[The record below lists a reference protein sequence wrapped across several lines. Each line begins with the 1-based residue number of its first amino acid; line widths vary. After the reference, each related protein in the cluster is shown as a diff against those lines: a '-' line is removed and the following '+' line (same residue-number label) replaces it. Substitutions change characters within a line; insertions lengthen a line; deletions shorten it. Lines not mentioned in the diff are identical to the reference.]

1 MQRRRPERVSAVNR
15 AAAQDL
21 QSADER
27 TNTRRR
33 TSLNAVTAKRDLNSS
48 RTPRNAGD
56 SSERAAENG
65 DTSREKNT
73 HGVVCAKQGLGEE
86 ASSGV
91 NPSARASTLGELLE
105 TLKLLE
111 EEPDTSPQPDKY
123 AWIDKGESAIGSP
136 TETAVPSNAT
146 LTNLMETLE
155 QMEKNAQD
163 ITTALVSPLPAE
175 VCEERYFSQIE
186 QESAEVT
193 STLIKMKLELE
204 EKRRSVHM
212 LQTALAQQK
221 ELTVRYAKDAD
232 RERQLQLQQQ
242 KEHYETAIQRHL
254 SFIDQLIEDKK
265 NLSEKCESV
274 VKELQHID
282 GKYARR
288 LQHMQEQHE
297 KEVKR
302 LKDVMAATEKLRR
315 EKWIDEKTK
324 KIKEITVKGLE
335 PEIQKL
341 ISKHKQELARLSAL
355 HDAELQASDERAAK
369 RYVQQI
375 QELRAQLDKE
385 KEAACQRERD
395 VAQKHY
401 EQALMEEQK
410 ALHQQRLR
418 IAAELSQE
426 KERLSEQAHR
436 QRADLEELR
445 RQLER
450 NSITACQALKEE
462 YHHAKE
468 EQEKRHQVELLGYKE
483 RLEIEKQTWEENYRK
498 KQEAWLLSR
507 ERELR
512 EEVRKTRDEEIEMV
526 IRRLEDDATATR
538 QECDRAAENRLR
550 RVREMQEAEVR
561 ELEQAEKRA
570 QAKAVELRTRLT
582 QVEGEAAR
590 CQGLLQQKDAELSEM
605 NKVNSQLMEERNRL
619 GAVLRQEFAERLA
632 MTEEENRHLQAEMT
646 ELRARQHAEIQRVH
660 QDKEK
665 ELQEVHQ
672 RVKAAIVKKE
682 EMVNSLRKQHEAS
695 VKRAEHLE
703 GLLEQQRKQLLGK

>member
-1 MQRRRPERVSAVNR
+1 MQRRRTERVSA
-15 AAAQDL
+15 QDL
-21 QSADER
+21 RSADER
-27 TNTRRR
+27 IDTKRR
-33 TSLNAVTAKRDLNSS
+33 TSPLNPVTAKSS
-48 RTPRNAGD
+48 KTPRNAGD
-56 SSERAAENG
+56 SSERAAKNG

-73 HGVVCAKQGLGEE
+73 HGLVCAKQGLGEE
-86 ASSGV
+86 ASPHV
-91 NPSARASTLGELLE
+91 NPRARASTLGDLLE

-111 EEPDTSPQPDKY
+111 DEPDTSPKPDKY
-123 AWIDKGESAIGSP
+123 AWIDKGESPMGSP
-136 TETAVPSNAT
+136 TETAVPSNAA

-163 ITTALVSPLPAE
+163 ITTTLVSPLPAE
-175 VCEERYFSQIE
+175 ASLFLCITVCAERYFSQIE

-232 RERQLQLQQQ
+232 RERQLQLQRQ

-341 ISKHKQELARLSAL
+341 ISKHKQELARLSGL
-355 HDAELQASDERAAK
+355 HEAELQASDERAAK

-526 IRRLEDDATATR
+526 IRRLEDDATAAR

-550 RVREMQEAEVR
+550 RVREIQEAEVR

-570 QAKAVELRTRLT
+570 QSKAVELRTRLT

>member
-1 MQRRRPERVSAVNR
+1 
-15 AAAQDL
+15 
-21 QSADER
+21 
-27 TNTRRR
+27 
-33 TSLNAVTAKRDLNSS
+33 
-48 RTPRNAGD
+48 
-56 SSERAAENG
+56 
-65 DTSREKNT
+65 
-73 HGVVCAKQGLGEE
+73 
-86 ASSGV
+86 
-91 NPSARASTLGELLE
+91 
-105 TLKLLE
+105 
-111 EEPDTSPQPDKY
+111 
-123 AWIDKGESAIGSP
+123 
-136 TETAVPSNAT
+136 
-146 LTNLMETLE
+146 
-155 QMEKNAQD
+155 
-163 ITTALVSPLPAE
+163 
-175 VCEERYFSQIE
+175 ERYFSQIE

-212 LQTALAQQK
+212 LQTALTLCEEITFHKVWMRVLDKIFRVQHK
-221 ELTVRYAKDAD
+221 LHYKCVEKWYS
-232 RERQLQLQQQ
+232 QLKQLLHQSMVVNHQCFSNPGSTP
-242 KEHYETAIQRHL
+242 KTPIGY
-254 SFIDQLIEDKK
+254 S
-265 NLSEKCESV
+265 SSV
-274 VKELQHID
+274 VLPLEL
-282 GKYARR
+282 Y
-288 LQHMQEQHE
+288 
-297 KEVKR
+297 EVKR

-395 VAQKHY
+395 VAQKQMRSY

-538 QECDRAAENRLR
+538 QECDRAAENRSSN